1 MFWYIFGTTE
11 RQSLTKWNYR
21 NGNFWNFLCMLTWIN
36 GKWMFPSK
44 VFTTKCATM
53 VPSFLG
59 LGSVSSINGVAEMKN
74 LNINIKSNHR
84 KLCQQRKQQ
93 SFIKHFN
100 VLPVIGHFFSSFF
113 ENFHDIPLLC
123 KTYQWNIEKNYIW
136 NIWSILLH
144 LNDICHGN

>member
-1 MFWYIFGTTE
+1 MFWYIFG
-11 RQSLTKWNYR
+11 
-21 NGNFWNFLCMLTWIN
+21 
-36 GKWMFPSK
+36 
-44 VFTTKCATM
+44 
-53 VPSFLG
+53 
-59 LGSVSSINGVAEMKN
+59 SINGVAEMKN

-123 KTYQWNIEKNYIW
+123 KTYQWNIEKITFETFEASNYIW
-136 NIWSILLH
+136 MTFARVTNVTCGALGIETDWAEKVLDSASW
-144 LNDICHGN
+144 